1 MVRTTNKYVYAQ
13 RRLCKVFLNGQNAQA
28 WTNISSLA
36 DLMWAIESVHN
47 VYRIELD
54 FAEETYDAR
63 TGRSVG
69 LSKSKKYS
77 FWVADTLTTPE
88 QIATEH
94 QGTAFQPEIS
104 DANKTVPAIKT
115 ATTKRT
121 LSETSAQGV
130 HSVHTTQHWHPV
142 SATDDIVIN
151 KKLQQIYP
159 NNTGAIPNAL
169 LELTQHVR

>member
-1 MVRTTNKYVYAQ
+1 MVRETNRYIYAQ
-13 RRLCKVFLNGQNAQA
+13 RKICKLCLTGENSKG

-36 DLMWAIESVHN
+36 DLMWAIESMHN

-54 FAEETYDAR
+54 FAEETYDAC

-69 LSKSKKYS
+69 MTKFKKHS
-77 FWVADTLTTPE
+77 FWVADALTTPE
-88 QIATEH
+88 QIAKEH
-94 QGTAFQPEIS
+94 QGSAFQPEIS

-121 LSETSAQGV
+121 LSETSVQGV